1 MVYLVVRDQRLLEST
16 TTTPLHDYEGVVGS
30 SDYSVPENP
39 SAHHIAD
46 EGEAMTDVWSNV
58 VGHIVRRIILNIL
71 IIAQNSY
78 QKIISNFSEK
88 KLE

>member
-1 MVYLVVRDQRLLEST
+1 M
-16 TTTPLHDYEGVVGS
+16 GS

-58 VGHIVRRIILNIL
+58 VGHFVRRINLNIFADDWQLLHKTRIKKSFL
-71 IIAQNSY
+71 ILVKTSWNEHL
-78 QKIISNFSEK
+78 F
-88 KLE
+88 